1 MTKTAKK
8 TAPTK
13 AQLRHRAKELEA
25 QLPHSLYYASVCLPK
40 AQNLMASGVM
50 IELTALGG
58 TPLAAPFVIKDGLSK
73 ETIEALQR
81 DIKRTWDISNMHKP
95 KGFEGAE

>member
-1 MTKTAKK
+1 MANNTKKDR
-8 TAPTK
+8 PTR

-25 QLPHSLYYASVCLPK
+25 QLPHSLYYASVYLPK

-58 TPLAAPFVIKDGLSK
+58 KRLGTPFVIKDGLSK
-73 ETIEALQR
+73 ETVEALLR
-81 DIKRTWDISNMHKP
+81 DIQRSWEISHLHKP
-95 KGFEGAE
+95 KGAN

>member
-1 MTKTAKK
+1 
-8 TAPTK
+8 
-13 AQLRHRAKELEA
+13 
-25 QLPHSLYYASVCLPK
+25 
-40 AQNLMASGVM
+40 MASGVM

-81 DIKRTWDISNMHKP
+81 DIHRSWEISHQHKP
-95 KGFEGAE
+95 KGFEGTE